1 MTPEIFLP
9 VEEGRE
15 GRIDGELKIGGRM
28 LFAADVP
35 VPDALHAAVLRSPYP
50 HARIEAIDTSAA
62 ERLPGV
68 RGVLVGRDVAEL
80 RYGRLVRDVPLLA
93 VGKARFVGERVAAV
107 VAETRAQADRA
118 TTAIQVAYTPLPAA
132 FEPDE
137 ALAPDAPAVHEEPWA
152 YAGALCR
159 PGGPRNLQARHV
171 WTGGGDVEAAL
182 AGSEIRLEERFSTA
196 AVHQGYI
203 EPHACTAWVEPD
215 GRIHV
220 WASSKSPYRLRAQL
234 AAAFGMPEEQFD
246 VHAPAIGGD
255 FGGKGSP
262 MDVPLCVALARRFG
276 RPIRLTLRY
285 AEELTAANPRHDAAI
300 TVRAGMGG
308 DGRLRA
314 VDMRIVFNVGAYAGF
329 RPRPALH
336 GAEEAGSSYR
346 IPALRI
352 ESLLVYTN
360 RVPGGHKRA
369 PGAPQTVFAIESTMD
384 IAARR
389 LGIDPWEFRR
399 RNLLHTGDAAPLG
412 QRWPEVRGRETLAI
426 AERAFRPAFPAPLRP
441 SIRVGRGTALYA
453 RTTRLGA
460 TSIRLRADAE
470 GHVCADVPIPET
482 GTGSHTVLRTV
493 LARELGLDP
502 ARLAVRYVGTADLP
516 HDDGV
521 GGSRV
526 TATASEA
533 AFQAARRFGERARA
547 LAARRFGVSAD
558 AVTRTPGGQWVDP
571 ASGRVVDL
579 VELAAFAALQ
589 GEELAV
595 AIEMPQRQAGRE
607 DHAEEALAFCVQIAQ
622 VGVDEETGQ
631 VAVYEILTA
640 HDVANVINPR
650 SHLAQIE
657 GGVAMGLG
665 EALTEDLGIREG
677 KVEAAHLGDYK
688 IPSMRDVPRIRV
700 AYLTGGRGVGASNV
714 KAIGEMS
721 NVAVPA
727 ALANAVEDAVGVR
740 IRDLPLSAEKIYF
753 ALQQRGRKESVP

>member
-1 MTPEIFLP
+1 MRHEIAVP
-9 VEEGRE
+9 IEEGRE

-28 LFAADVP
+28 LYAADVP
-35 VPDALHAAVLRSPYP
+35 VPGVLYAAVLRSPYP

-68 RGVLVGRDVAEL
+68 RGVLVGRDVAEV

-93 VGKARFVGERVAAV
+93 VGKVRFIGERVAAV

-118 TTAIQVAYTPLPAA
+118 TAAIQVSYTPLPAV
-132 FEPDE
+132 FGLDE
-137 ALAPDAPAVHEEPWA
+137 ALAPDAPAVHAEPWT
-152 YAGALCR
+152 YAGALSS
-159 PGGPRNLQARHV
+159 PDGPRNLQARHV
-171 WTGGGDVEAAL
+171 WAGGGDIEAAL
-182 AGSEIRLEERFSTA
+182 AGSEIRLEERFTTA

-203 EPHACTAWVEPD
+203 EPHSCTTWVDPD
-215 GRIHV
+215 GQIHV

-234 AAAFGMPEEQFD
+234 AVAFGAPEEQID

-262 MDVPLCVALARRFG
+262 MDIPLCVALARRVG
-276 RPIRLTLRY
+276 RPVRLTLRY

-300 TVRAGMGG
+300 TVRAGMSG
-308 DGRLRA
+308 DGRLQGMD
-314 VDMRIVFNVGAYAGF
+314 VRIVFNVGAYAGF

-336 GAEEAGSSYR
+336 GAAEAGSCYR

-360 RVPGGHKRA
+360 RLPGGHKRA
-369 PGAPQTVFAIESTMD
+369 PGAPQTVFAIESMMD

-399 RNLLHTGDAAPLG
+399 RHVLRTGEAAPLG
-412 QRWPEVRGRETLAI
+412 ERWPEVRGPETLTLA
-426 AERAFRPAFPAPLRP
+426 ARAFRPAFPARVRP
-441 SIRVGRGTALYA
+441 SVRFGRGMAVYA

-460 TSIRLRADAE
+460 TSMRLRADAE
-470 GHVCADVPIPET
+470 GRVRADVPIPET

-493 LARELGLDP
+493 LARELGVDP
-502 ARLAVRYVGTADLP
+502 ARFAVRYVGTADLP

-533 AFQAARRFGERARA
+533 ALQAARRLGERARA
-547 LAARRFGVSAD
+547 LAAQRFGVPAD
-558 AVTRTPGGQWVDP
+558 AVTRLPGARWMDP
-571 ASGRVVDL
+571 ASGRGAGL
-579 VELAAFAALQ
+579 AELAAFAAEH
-589 GEELAV
+589 GEELAADV
-595 AIEMPQRQAGRE
+595 EMPQRQAGRE

-622 VGVDEETGQ
+622 VGVDVETGQ
-631 VAVYEILTA
+631 VTVYEILTT
-640 HDVANVINPR
+640 HDVANVLNPR
-650 SHLAQIE
+650 SHRVQIE
-657 GGVAMGLG
+657 GGVVMGLG

-700 AYLTGGRGVGASNV
+700 AYLTGGRGVGANNV

-727 ALANAVEDAVGVR
+727 AVANAVEDAVGVR
-740 IRDLPLSAEKIYF
+740 IRTLPLSAEKIYF
-753 ALQQRGRKESVP
+753 ALQERGRGAS